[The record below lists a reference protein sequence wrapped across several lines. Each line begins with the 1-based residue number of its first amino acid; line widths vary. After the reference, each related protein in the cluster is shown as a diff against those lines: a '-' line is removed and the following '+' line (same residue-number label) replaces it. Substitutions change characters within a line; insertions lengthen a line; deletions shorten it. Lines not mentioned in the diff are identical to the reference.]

1 MIGAVATTDAASERA
16 AGSGAARPLDPLFSP
31 RSVAVVGASRDPGS
45 IGWAL
50 LHNLVAGGFTGPVY
64 PVNPQA
70 RSVHSVPC
78 YPSVAA
84 LPEPPDLAVVLVP
97 AARVPGVV
105 DECLAAGA
113 RGLVVISAGFG
124 ETGPAGAAVEARL
137 RDRVRAAG
145 ARMIGPNCMGII
157 NTDPAVRL
165 EATFAPT
172 TASPGSVGFV
182 SQSGALGLAILN
194 VAKGL
199 GIGLTQ
205 FASMGNKADVSGN
218 DLLEHWE
225 HDESTRV
232 VCMYLESFG
241 NPQRFAEIAR
251 RVSRR
256 KPVLVVK
263 SGRTAAGARAASSH
277 TGALAGADRAVGALL
292 EKCGVLRVDTIEEL
306 FDVAHALDRC
316 PLPRGRRVGI
326 VTNAG
331 GPAIMAT
338 DALVGLGLTVEPLP
352 APTRERL
359 AAVLPAAASLGN
371 PVDMI
376 ASATAEQYR
385 AVLSA
390 VLAEPS
396 IDLALAIHVT
406 PTVGDP
412 SVVLS
417 AVTAASASAPDKPVL
432 AVMMAE
438 ESFYARRQERGDRLP
453 VYRFPE
459 SAARA
464 AAQLCAYGE
473 WRARDVEEPPPAL
486 SMDDEAIAGLLAEAA
501 PGYLPVD
508 RAMELMAASGIPMA
522 PWRLAGDAA
531 AVPAAA
537 AAIGYPVVLKAT
549 GGEALVHKSELGA
562 VAVDLRDE
570 ASLVVA
576 LAAMQQ
582 RLAKARVVP
591 EGWLVQQMCRGGQE
605 LIFGMSRDPRFGP
618 LLLFGIGGKY
628 VEVLADVRVA
638 LPPLSRAEAAR
649 TIRGIR
655 AFPLLAGVRGDA
667 PADLGALEEVLLRL
681 AQLVVRHPR
690 IEEVDVN
697 PFLAT
702 PRGGGSMALDV
713 RVKVS

>member
-1 MIGAVATTDAASERA
+1 MMGAVATATPIEISHRR
-16 AGSGAARPLDPLFSP
+16 GARPLDPLFSP
-31 RSVAVVGASRDPGS
+31 RSVAVVGASRDPAS

-64 PVNPQA
+64 PVNPHA
-70 RSVHSVPC
+70 RSVHSLPC

-97 AARVPGVV
+97 AAHVPGVV

-225 HDESTRV
+225 HDDATRV

-241 NPQRFAEIAR
+241 NPLRFAEIAR
-251 RVSRR
+251 RVSRK

-376 ASATAEQYR
+376 ASATAAQYR
-385 AVLSA
+385 DVMAT
-390 VLAEPS
+390 VLAEPA

-412 SVVLS
+412 SLVLA
-417 AVTAASASAPDKPVL
+417 AVTAAAAAAPDKPVL

-464 AAQLCAYGE
+464 AAQLCAYAE
-473 WRARDVEEPPPAL
+473 WRSRDDEEPPPVLPA
-486 SMDDEAIAGLLAEAA
+486 DEDSIARLLAEAP
-501 PGYLPVD
+501 PGYLRSD
-508 RAMELMAASGIPMA
+508 RAMELLAACGIPMA
-522 PWRLAGDAA
+522 PWRFVADAA

-549 GGEALVHKSELGA
+549 GGAALVHKSELGA

-570 ASLVVA
+570 ASLRGA
-576 LAAMQQ
+576 LAAMER
-582 RLAKARVVP
+582 RLGQAGVLPA
-591 EGWLVQQMCRGGQE
+591 GWLLQQMRRGGQE
-605 LIFGMSRDPRFGP
+605 LIFGASRDPRFGP

-628 VEVLADVRVA
+628 VEVLGDVRVA

-649 TIRGIR
+649 MIHGIR
-655 AFPLLAGVRGDA
+655 SFPLLAGVRGDA
-667 PADLGALEEVLLRL
+667 PADLATLEEVLLRL
-681 AQLVVRHPR
+681 SQLVIRQPR
-690 IEEVDVN
+690 IEEIDLN
-697 PFLAT
+697 PFLAM
-702 PRGGGSMALDV
+702 PAGGGSMAVDV
-713 RVKVS
+713 RVRVGG